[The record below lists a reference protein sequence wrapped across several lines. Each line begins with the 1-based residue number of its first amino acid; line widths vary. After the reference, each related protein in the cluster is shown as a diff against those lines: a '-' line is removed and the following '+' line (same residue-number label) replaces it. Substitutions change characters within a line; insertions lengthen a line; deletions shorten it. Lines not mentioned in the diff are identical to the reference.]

1 MTNKTRSQAHA
12 YLDRL
17 KGYWWDFDG
26 VYGAQ
31 CFDLAN
37 QYWYY
42 VTGHTLSGMY
52 AKDIPFVNDFN
63 GYANVV
69 KNYNSYIPKKGT
81 LVVFPYEYGNGCGHV
96 AIIESAT
103 QNYFYSLDQNWYGG
117 ARNNPPEVAQT
128 IYHEYHPD
136 MYFVE
141 PLYSKETKVSKIK
154 AKTTKPKPVKKVKKR
169 KVMIVAGHGYND
181 PGAIGNGYN
190 ERDFIRKNIVDNV
203 SKYLK
208 DAGHTVGIYGK
219 KQDMYQDT
227 AYGVRVGNHRDY
239 GLYWVKSQGYDTVI
253 EFHLDS
259 AGPKATGGHTI
270 IPAGYPA
277 NITDK
282 NIQAALKQSVGTI
295 RGITQRNDLLNCNV
309 ANDIGIDYRLVE
321 LGFITSYKDMKYI
334 NENIKPFTKSI
345 ASAINGKPI
354 GGTSAGKVKSVKKTW
369 DWKGR
374 FYPNTTIKVRK
385 KPNGE
390 IVEKGSWLYG
400 KDDWVDIVQLYK
412 DTKKKLWWGKFK
424 YPTNPSSGYFYCALG
439 EITDKQERIKKE
451 KKLYGKIKWQ

>member
-1 MTNKTRSQAHA
+1 
-12 YLDRL
+12 
-17 KGYWWDFDG
+17 
-26 VYGAQ
+26 
-31 CFDLAN
+31 
-37 QYWYY
+37 
-42 VTGHTLSGMY
+42 
-52 AKDIPFVNDFN
+52 
-63 GYANVV
+63 
-69 KNYNSYIPKKGT
+69 
-81 LVVFPYEYGNGCGHV
+81 
-96 AIIESAT
+96 
-103 QNYFYSLDQNWYGG
+103 
-117 ARNNPPEVAQT
+117 
-128 IYHEYHPD
+128 
-136 MYFVE
+136 
-141 PLYSKETKVSKIK
+141 
-154 AKTTKPKPVKKVKKR
+154 
-169 KVMIVAGHGYND
+169 MIVAGHGYND

-354 GGTSAGKVKSVKKTW
+354 GGTSAGKVKSVKKH
-369 DWKGR
+369 G
-374 FYPNTTIKVRK
+374 IGKVDFIRTQQLK
-385 KPNGE
+385 L
-390 IVEKGSWLYG
+390 EKNP
-400 KDDWVDIVQLYK
+400 
-412 DTKKKLWWGKFK
+412 TAKL
-424 YPTNPSSGYFYCALG
+424 
-439 EITDKQERIKKE
+439 
-451 KKLYGKIKWQ
+451 